1 MNMLFRVLLAVYAF
15 CLAVLSAVFML
26 ITFEHSILD
35 SIYNYLSGTVLGNG
49 WSTVLMLVI
58 SLVFFVLSITFLLSG
73 FRIGKEKKAV
83 SKNTDIGQIMIS
95 LDTIKSIAL
104 SASRMLQGIT
114 GARAAVSKMENDVA
128 ITIRMNVLPDTSI
141 PALSEEMQ
149 LAVKKAV
156 EGSSGIT
163 VRNVQVIVEDISEP
177 EGNKPAVSSK
187 P

>member
-73 FRIGKEKKAV
+73 FRIGKEKK
-83 SKNTDIGQIMIS
+83 
-95 LDTIKSIAL
+95 
-104 SASRMLQGIT
+104 R
-114 GARAAVSKMENDVA
+114 
-128 ITIRMNVLPDTSI
+128 
-141 PALSEEMQ
+141 
-149 LAVKKAV
+149 
-156 EGSSGIT
+156 
-163 VRNVQVIVEDISEP
+163 
-177 EGNKPAVSSK
+177 
-187 P
+187 